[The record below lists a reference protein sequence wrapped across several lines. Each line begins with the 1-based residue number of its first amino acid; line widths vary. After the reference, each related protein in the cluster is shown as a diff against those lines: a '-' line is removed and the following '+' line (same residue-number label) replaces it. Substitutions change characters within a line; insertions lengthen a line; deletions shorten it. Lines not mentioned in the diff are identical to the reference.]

1 MNREDCYVGMPVSFG
16 RSRGEQTQGK
26 IVKLNDKKC
35 KVVTTEQRGKS
46 PAGAEWGVPYSMLT
60 PLDPKDVVV
69 SVPVVRELKY
79 NPFSSDNLI
88 LEAILGVYSGLS
100 PENLSC
106 DGEASYA
113 HIVQKRSELNRKLK
127 GLQAALGY
135 TVDESQIYAW
145 YDGKRAWDNEMG
157 ICPIDV
163 LSFK

>member
-35 KVVTTEQRGKS
+35 KVVTTEQRGSKS

-100 PENLSC
+100 PENLSA
-106 DGEASYA
+106 DGERPISDVRRLHA
-113 HIVQKRSELNRKLK
+113 ELNRKLR
-127 GLQAALGY
+127 GLQTALGY
-135 TVDESQIYAW
+135 DVDECQ
-145 YDGKRAWDNEMG
+145 
-157 ICPIDV
+157 
-163 LSFK
+163 SFKWYMSKREWDQKKNK